1 MIDIKGFKNYKVT
14 KSGKVF
20 KLSGGKLREV
30 KPYDNGQGYKQVK
43 LYKGG
48 QRYTK
53 NIHRLVMKEP
63 RLDVDHIDENKGNNS
78 SDNLQELS
86 HSDNIRKSFKK

>member
-1 MIDIKGFKNYKVT
+1 
-14 KSGKVF
+14 
-20 KLSGGKLREV
+20 
-30 KPYDNGQGYKQVK
+30 
-43 LYKGG
+43 
-48 QRYTK
+48 
-53 NIHRLVMKEP
+53 MKEP